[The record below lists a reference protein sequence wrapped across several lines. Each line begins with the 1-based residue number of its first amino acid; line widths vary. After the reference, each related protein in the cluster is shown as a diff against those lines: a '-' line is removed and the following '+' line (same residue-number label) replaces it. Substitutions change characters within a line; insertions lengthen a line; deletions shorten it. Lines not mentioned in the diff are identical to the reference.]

1 MSPMEKRIP
10 PIAPGTPPT
19 VKSCINYCHSQRLA
33 QGFADLTNSCLS
45 VPEEISV
52 CADGSISTSALSQ
65 PEIFAG
71 GVKGYAQGTG
81 AAAPF
86 SYQPHLAMQTTRLP
100 FLFFLFLLLLL
111 LLYKTYR
118 LSSSG
123 AHIKVPD
130 YTSNRPQER
139 KSFSIQRQENYRF
152 CIKGE
157 GFIG

>member
-71 GVKGYAQGTG
+71 GVKGQARGTG
-81 AAAPF
+81 
-86 SYQPHLAMQTTRLP
+86 QQHHLATSPLQLCRPRCCLFTSI
-100 FLFFLFLLLLL
+100 LFFLLR

-118 LSSSG
+118 ISSSR
-123 AHIKVPD
+123 AQIKAPD
-130 YTSNRPQER
+130 TLPIVLKKENLFPYRGR
-139 KSFSIQRQENYRF
+139 KITDFE
-152 CIKGE
+152 
-157 GFIG
+157 